1 MYWTSASAATHNA
14 EGAGVDAADDRGR
27 GAVVK
32 RRGDAEDADEE
43 YGTGKADYQPVTV
56 CTPIKGVTSF
66 YTRVS

>member
-1 MYWTSASAATHNA
+1 MPRGPESMLPTTGGAARRN
-14 EGAGVDAADDRGR
+14 ERIG